1 MMDLHGTLVQICHSN
16 LRFYIFKNGT
26 FLQVPFFLCFTFS
39 PQYNNYPLMI
49 IVRIILIFS
58 LFFVLSCNSG
68 KSEEEMEE
76 LWSKAQTRQHILDRS
91 GTKFNSAIDMDLA
104 MKDAETRLQSG
115 GGLFGKGGLTFGKI
129 LGDSKNDNNNNPSTI
144 SMGMAV
150 NPYLWR
156 GALETI
162 NFMPLNSAD
171 PVGGTIITDW
181 YSTTENQKERCKLN
195 IFILGNDLKTENL
208 KVTSFCQEYRD
219 SIWVV
224 KSIEEEKSIKIEN
237 AILNKAKKLRLQSS

>member
-1 MMDLHGTLVQICHSN
+1 
-16 LRFYIFKNGT
+16 
-26 FLQVPFFLCFTFS
+26 
-39 PQYNNYPLMI
+39 MI
-49 IVRIILIFS
+49 ITKIILILS
-58 LFFVLSCNSG
+58 LFFVFSCNSG
-68 KSEEEMEE
+68 KSEKEMEE
-76 LWSKAQTRQHILDRS
+76 LWSKAQTRQQILDRS

-115 GGLFGKGGLTFGKI
+115 GGLFGKDGLTLGKV
-129 LGDSKNDNNNNPSTI
+129 LGNNKKNSKNNTSAI

-171 PVGGTIITDW
+171 PIGGTIITDW

-195 IFILGNDLKTENL
+195 IFILGIDLKTENL

-219 SIWVV
+219 NIWVA
-224 KSIEEEKSIKIEN
+224 KSVEEEKSIKIEN